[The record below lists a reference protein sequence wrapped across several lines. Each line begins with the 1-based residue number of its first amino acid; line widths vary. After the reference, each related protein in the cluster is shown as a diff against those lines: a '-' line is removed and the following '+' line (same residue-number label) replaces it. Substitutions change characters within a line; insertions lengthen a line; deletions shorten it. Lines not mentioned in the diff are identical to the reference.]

1 MENTKNTEKNTNL
14 ILNKKDIQIDKYGEI
29 KYKYDEDTNKY
40 NLPWIIKEKE
50 KMKVRTDILA
60 QYIKYGK
67 FEDGENIL
75 NYYFVSSSL
84 SKTPNVYIYENGKYT
99 RVNENIFMGEICK
112 FIPGVLRN
120 RNIRAEILNELL
132 TASPK
137 NKYAAIEDF
146 NGNVDYINFK
156 DGIFN
161 IKTKEFKPH
170 TPDYKSII
178 QINANYKDIEN
189 DTNCPIFED
198 YLNTLCDGDENCKKI
213 LLQILGLVISNI
225 PRLLY

>member
-1 MENTKNTEKNTNL
+1 MEDTENL

-29 KYKYDEDTNKY
+29 KYYFNKKTGEY
-40 NLPWIIKEKE
+40 NLPWLENNEKR
-50 KMKVRTDILA
+50 KMKIRTDILA

-67 FEDGENIL
+67 FDNGENIL
-75 NYYFVSSSL
+75 NYYFVSSSI
-84 SKTPNVYIYENGKYT
+84 SKTPNIYIYINGKYSM
-99 RVNENIFMGEICK
+99 VSENLFMGEICK
-112 FIPGVLRN
+112 FIPSILRN
-120 RNIRAEILNELL
+120 RNSKSEILNELL
-132 TASPK
+132 LTTPK
-137 NKYAAIEDF
+137 NRYATIEDF
-146 NGNVDYINFK
+146 NGSEDCINFK

-178 QINANYKDIEN
+178 QINANYNDIEN
-189 DTNCPIFED
+189 DTNCPVFD
-198 YLNTLCDGDENCKKI
+198 NYLDTLCDNDKNYKKI